1 MTPGGN
7 LGLSKSGYNKKMRQK
22 QATLSAGSSSTAVGE
37 NANSRNEGRSR
48 AIANMVG
55 GNLPIDLLDSDDV
68 SSDEEDA
75 APKVETEEEETKRL
89 HLELKELAARRKR
102 LMDESA
108 RHRAALRQAKRI
120 GLQVFASSDAQNP
133 NTN

>member
-1 MTPGGN
+1 MQQQ
-7 LGLSKSGYNKKMRQK
+7 QK
-22 QATLSAGSSSTAVGE
+22 ATQAAGSSSRAAGE
-37 NANSRNEGRSR
+37 NANGQNQGRPR
-48 AIANMVG
+48 AIANIVG
-55 GNLPIDLLDSDDV
+55 GNLALDLLGSDDV

-89 HLELKELAARRKR
+89 RLELKELAARRKR

-108 RHRAALRQAKRI
+108 RHRAALRQAKKI